1 MPLYNVPLARVKM
14 WLRRRRGQP
23 WSPRTSLLD
32 EARCSVIVL
41 LGACFLTT
49 ILVTMTLMR
58 ASSESKQPIAWM
70 AELLIVL
77 ILTQTCYAAVFSI
90 HKCILPPPGR
100 IGGLIYFYWLTWIGL
115 QALSFFTVRHASHK
129 DWSQDTKYVALAWSF
144 MSAGSILIWTY
155 VLACLEGGRH
165 RRGRTL
171 RHGTAGQ
178 LLVVQMETR
187 ERAIDME
194 AAVSTVQAP
203 PSVVVREVKNDDLSL
218 S

>member
-1 MPLYNVPLARVKM
+1 MPLYSVPLARAKM
-14 WLRRRRGQP
+14 WLRRRRRQP

-49 ILVTMTLMR
+49 ILVTITLMR

-70 AELLIVL
+70 AELSIVL
-77 ILTQTCYAAVFSI
+77 IITQTCYAAVFSI

-100 IGGLIYFYWLTWIGL
+100 ISGLVYFYWLTWIGL
-115 QALSFFTVRHASHK
+115 QALSFFAVRHALHE
-129 DWSQDTKYVALAWSF
+129 DWSQTKYVALAWLF
-144 MSAGSILIWTY
+144 MSAGSVLIWTY
-155 VLACLEGGRH
+155 VLVCLRGERH

-171 RHGTAGQ
+171 RHDTAGQ
-178 LLVVQMETR
+178 LLVMQMETR

-203 PSVVVREVKNDDLSL
+203 PSVVVREVKNEDLRL